1 MSFFY
6 RTILRGLFT
15 LLPLSLTLYLL
26 VWIATETEH
35 LFGEPLQIWFPSFF
49 GFTGAG
55 FLVGMSFVFLVGL
68 AVNSYFTQRFV
79 AWLEDQIGNL
89 PVVRTIYGPI
99 RDVTNLFARQGAA
112 SSQRVVMVQLSD
124 GNSTNGITELL
135 GLITR
140 DSFVDLPAGV
150 VTSGSVSVFIPL
162 SYGMGGIT
170 RLVPRTKIREIQIPA
185 ERAMQ
190 LAITGWIKSSK

>member
-1 MSFFY
+1 LGFFY
-6 RTILRGLFT
+6 RTILKGLFT
-15 LLPLSLTLYLL
+15 LLPLSLTIYLL
-26 VWIATETEH
+26 VWIATETEQ
-35 LFGEPLQIWFPSFF
+35 LFGEPLRIWFPSFF

-55 FLVGMSFVFLVGL
+55 FLVGMTFVFLVGF
-68 AVNSYFTQRFV
+68 AVNSYLTQRFV
-79 AWLEDQIGNL
+79 TWLEDQIGNL

-112 SSQRVVMVQLSD
+112 SSQRVVMVQLSQNHAE
-124 GNSTNGITELL
+124 NSTELL

-140 DSFVDLPAGV
+140 DTFSDLPAGV
-150 VTSGSVSVFIPL
+150 VNTGSVSVFIPL
-162 SYGMGGIT
+162 SYGMGGMTI
-170 RLVPRTKIREIQIPA
+170 LVPRTKVREIPIPA